1 MPLTLTEEQDM
12 LSRSAAEFLAD
23 RASIAQFRVWR
34 ERSRECAFDAELW
47 REIALMGWPGIAIS
61 ESLGGAGLG
70 LAGLGVVLEQLGR
83 HLSVTPMN
91 STVLGGATA
100 IQLLGRAEEQAA
112 LLPQIIAG
120 SLTLSLA
127 WDERPH
133 FDLFRVETT
142 ARSTANGWLLN
153 GCKRGIA
160 DVSSVDR
167 FLVVCRL
174 SGEAGDRAGLGVFI
188 VPQDAAGLRIEVTP
202 MVDGRNCGEIVLD
215 GVELGAEALLGGAA
229 ASATALEQLADI
241 INAGL
246 AAELLGIS
254 EEASARTLRY
264 LKERSQ
270 FGKLIGSYQALQH
283 RAANW
288 FVELQLARSLVQEAL
303 LALDAEPGS
312 SLAKQ
317 GPALASMAKAKA
329 SQVAEL
335 ATNEAIQMHGGIGMT
350 DAHDIGLF
358 IKRARTLEQAFGDQ
372 SYHLD
377 RVASLEGY

>member
-1 MPLTLTEEQDM
+1 
-12 LSRSAAEFLAD
+12 
-23 RASIAQFRVWR
+23 V
-34 ERSRECAFDAELW
+34 
-47 REIALMGWPGIAIS
+47 
-61 ESLGGAGLG
+61 
-70 LAGLGVVLEQLGR
+70 
-83 HLSVTPMN
+83 
-91 STVLGGATA
+91 ATA
-100 IQLLGRAEEQAA
+100 
-112 LLPQIIAG
+112 
-120 SLTLSLA
+120 
-127 WDERPH
+127 
-133 FDLFRVETT
+133 
-142 ARSTANGWLLN
+142 ARSTAGGWLLN
-153 GCKRGIA
+153 GCKRSIA

-167 FLVVCRL
+167 FLMVCRIT
-174 SGEAGDRAGLGVFI
+174 GEASDREGLGVFI
-188 VPQDAAGLRIEVTP
+188 VPRHTARLRIEVTP

-215 GVELGAEALLGGAA
+215 GVELGVEALLGGAA
-229 ASATALEQLADI
+229 APAATLEWFADI

-254 EEASARTLRY
+254 EEAFARTLRY
-264 LKERSQ
+264 LKDRSQ

-303 LALDAEPGS
+303 LALDADPAS
-312 SLAKQ
+312 SLAAQ

-350 DAHDIGLF
+350 DAHDIGLY

-377 RVASLEGY
+377 RLARLGDY

>member
-1 MPLTLTEEQDM
+1 MPLSLTEEQEM

-23 RASIAQFRVWR
+23 RASLAQFRVWR
-34 ERSRECAFDAELW
+34 ERTHEQAFDPELW
-47 REIALMGWPGIAIS
+47 REIVGMGWPGIALS
-61 ESLGGAGLG
+61 ESQGGAGLG
-70 LAGLGVVLEQLGR
+70 FAGLGIVFEQLGR

-91 STVLGGATA
+91 STVLCAATT
-100 IQLLGRAEEQAA
+100 IQLLGSAQEQAA

-127 WDERPH
+127 WDERAH
-133 FDLFRVETT
+133 FDPCGVATT
-142 ARSTANGWLLN
+142 ARSTAGGWLLS

-167 FLVVCRL
+167 LLVVCRL
-174 SGEAGDRAGLGVFI
+174 TGEAGDCEGRGVFI
-188 VPQDAAGLRIEVTP
+188 VPRSTARLRIEATP

-215 GVELGAEALLGGAA
+215 GVELGREALLGGAA
-229 ASATALEQLADI
+229 APAAALERLADI

-254 EEASARTLRY
+254 EEAFARTLRY

-312 SLAKQ
+312 PLAAQ
-317 GPALASMAKAKA
+317 GPALASMAKTKA
-329 SQVAEL
+329 AQVAEL

-350 DAHDIGLF
+350 DAHDIGLY

-377 RVASLEGY
+377 RLASLEGY

>member
-1 MPLTLTEEQDM
+1 M
-12 LSRSAAEFLAD
+12 
-23 RASIAQFRVWR
+23 
-34 ERSRECAFDAELW
+34 
-47 REIALMGWPGIAIS
+47 
-61 ESLGGAGLG
+61 
-70 LAGLGVVLEQLGR
+70 
-83 HLSVTPMN
+83 
-91 STVLGGATA
+91 ATA
-100 IQLLGRAEEQAA
+100 
-112 LLPQIIAG
+112 
-120 SLTLSLA
+120 
-127 WDERPH
+127 
-133 FDLFRVETT
+133 
-142 ARSTANGWLLN
+142 ARSTAGGWLLN
-153 GCKRGIA
+153 GCKRSIA

-167 FLVVCRL
+167 FLMVCRIT
-174 SGEAGDRAGLGVFI
+174 GEASDREGLGVFI
-188 VPQDAAGLRIEVTP
+188 VPRHTARLRIEVTP

-215 GVELGAEALLGGAA
+215 GVELGVEALLGGAA
-229 ASATALEQLADI
+229 APAATLEWFADI

-254 EEASARTLRY
+254 EEAFARTLRY
-264 LKERSQ
+264 LKDRSQ

-303 LALDAEPGS
+303 LALDADPAS
-312 SLAKQ
+312 SLAAQ

-350 DAHDIGLF
+350 DAHDIGLY

-377 RVASLEGY
+377 RLARLGDY